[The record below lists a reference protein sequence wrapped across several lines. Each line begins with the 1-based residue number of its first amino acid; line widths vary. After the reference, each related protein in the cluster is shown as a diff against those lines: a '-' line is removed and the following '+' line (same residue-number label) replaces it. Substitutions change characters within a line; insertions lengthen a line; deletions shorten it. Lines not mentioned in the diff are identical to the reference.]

1 MAQHRLDIS
10 ELDFENI
17 KGSLKRFLSNQNEFK
32 DYNFEGS
39 SMAILLDLLAYNT
52 HYLAYNANFVA
63 NEMFMDTAQL
73 RSSVASLAK
82 LVGYTPNSARAPIA
96 DLKLVIND
104 GTGATITIP
113 AGTKFST
120 QVDGLTYTFVSIA
133 DKTVQP
139 VDGIYTAQSLEVY
152 EGTYVSYNYTFDS
165 SDIDQRFLIP
175 SDRADSTTI
184 KVAVQNSASDTTSST
199 YTKATSITE
208 LDGTSKVFFL
218 QEAEDGQFEIYFG
231 DGVIGKALDDGN
243 IISISYVVTN
253 KTEANG
259 AQSFNLSGS
268 ISGFNDV
275 TITVNSSAQGG
286 GEPETLQSIKTNA
299 SNFYSAQD
307 RAVTTEDYKTKV
319 KQLYANTQSVSAW
332 GGEDAETPFYGRV
345 YISILPTSGSNLTD
359 STKDRIVKDLK
370 KYSVAS
376 VTPVIIDPETTD
388 IILTTT
394 VKFDQKATT
403 KVADTIKS
411 NVITTITNYNANTLQ
426 SFDTMFRH
434 SKLTGL
440 IDDTD
445 DSILSNITT
454 VQLRKSFTPT
464 IGSSTK
470 YSINFANAL
479 YNPHS
484 GHNSASGGI
493 LESSGFKVDGDTINE
508 MFLDDDGQGN
518 VRRYYVVSGVRTYA
532 NNTQGTINYDT
543 GQITLNSLNIASI
556 SNIRGSASTVI
567 ELTVK
572 PDSNDVVP
580 VRNQILEIDL
590 VNSTVGGSVDAQA
603 TTGKGYTVTS
613 TGTTTT
619 TTVTTPSSTPTS
631 SAY

>member
-32 DYNFEGS
+32 DYDFEGS

-184 KVAVQNSASDTTSST
+184 KVAVQNSASDTTSNT

-231 DGVIGKALDDGN
+231 DGVIGKALEDGN

-286 GEPETLQSIKTNA
+286 NEAETLQSIKTNA
-299 SNFYSAQD
+299 SNFYSSQD
-307 RAVTTEDYKTKV
+307 RAVTVEDYKTKV

-388 IILTTT
+388 IVLTTT
-394 VKFDQKATT
+394 VKFDEKATT

-445 DSILSNITT
+445 NSILSNITT

-484 GHNSASGGI
+484 GHNTSSGGI
-493 LESSGFKVDGDTINE
+493 LSSSGFKVDGDTTNVW
-508 MFLDDDGQGN
+508 FLDDDGNGN
-518 VRRYYVVSGVRTYA
+518 VRRYRMDGSVRSYA
-532 NNTQGTINYDT
+532 NSTQGTINYTT
-543 GQITLNSLNIASI
+543 GLVEVNSLNVSNIE
-556 SNIRGSASTVI
+556 NIRGAASTVI
-567 ELTVK
+567 EVTVK
-572 PDSNDVVP
+572 PNSNDIVP
-580 VRNQILEIDL
+580 IRNQVLDIDIA
-590 VNSTVGGSVDAQA
+590 NSSVTVEADTLVGGSANA
-603 TTGKGYTVTS
+603 GIGYT
-613 TGTTTT
+613 
-619 TTVTTPSSTPTS
+619 TS
-631 SAY
+631 SSY

>member
-32 DYNFEGS
+32 DYDFEGS

-133 DKTVQP
+133 DKTIQP

-184 KVAVQNSASDTTSST
+184 KVAVQNSASDTTSNT

-231 DGVIGKALDDGN
+231 DGVIGKALEDGN

-259 AQSFNLSGS
+259 ATSFSLSGS

-275 TITVNSSAQGG
+275 TLTVNSSAQGG
-286 GEPETLQSIKTNA
+286 GEPESLQSIKTNA

-359 STKDRIVKDLK
+359 ATKDRIVKDLK

-388 IILTTT
+388 LILTSN
-394 VKFDQKATT
+394 VKFDDANTPKT
-403 KVADTIKS
+403 ADTIKS
-411 NVITTITNYNANTLQ
+411 NVITTITEYNATTLQ
-426 SFDTMFRH
+426 SFDTIFRF

-440 IDDTD
+440 IDSTD

-454 VQLRKSFTPT
+454 IKMRKSFVPT
-464 IGSSTK
+464 LGSSTK
-470 YSINFANAL
+470 YTINFANAL

-493 LESSGFKVDGDTINE
+493 LESSGFKINGDTTNVW
-508 MFLDDDGQGN
+508 FLDDDGQGN
-518 VRRYYVVSGVRTYA
+518 VRRYKNDGAVRSYA
-532 NNTQGTINYDT
+532 NSTQGTINYST
-543 GQITLNSLNIASI
+543 GVVEVNSLNVSNIE
-556 SNIRGSASTVI
+556 NIRGSASTVI
-567 ELTVK
+567 EVTVK
-572 PDSNDVVP
+572 PNSNDIVP
-580 VRNQILEIDL
+580 IRNQVLDID
-590 VNSTVGGSVDAQA
+590 VANSSVTVEADTLVGGSANA
-603 TTGKGYTVTS
+603 GIGYTT
-613 TGTTTT
+613 
-619 TTVTTPSSTPTS
+619 TS
-631 SAY
+631 SY

>member
-1 MAQHRLDIS
+1 MAQHKLEIS

-32 DYNFEGS
+32 DYDFEGS

-120 QVDGLTYTFVSIA
+120 AVDGLTYTFVSIA

-152 EGTYVSYNYTFDS
+152 EGTYVSYNYTYDS

-184 KVAVQNSASDTTSST
+184 KVAVQNSASDTTSNT
-199 YTKATSITE
+199 YTRATSITE

-259 AQSFNLSGS
+259 AQSFSLSGS

-286 GEPETLQSIKTNA
+286 GEPETLQSIKTQA
-299 SNFYSAQD
+299 GNFYSAQD

-370 KYSVAS
+370 KFSVAS

-388 IILTTT
+388 VLLTTT
-394 VKFDQKATT
+394 VKFDEKTTT

-426 SFDTMFRH
+426 AFDTMFRH

-445 DSILSNITT
+445 SSILSNITT

-484 GHNSASGGI
+484 GHNTSSGGI
-493 LESSGFKVDGDTINE
+493 LSSTGFKIDGNTTDVF
-508 MFLDDDGQGN
+508 FLDDDGNGN
-518 VRRYYVVSGVRTYA
+518 VRRYKMDGSVRSYA
-532 NNTQGTINYDT
+532 NSTQGTINYTT
-543 GQITLNSLNIASI
+543 GLVEVNSLNVSNIE
-556 SNIRGSASTVI
+556 NIRGAASTVI
-567 ELTVK
+567 EVTVK
-572 PDSNDVVP
+572 PNSNDIVP
-580 VRNQILEIDL
+580 IRNQVLDIDIA
-590 VNSTVGGSVDAQA
+590 NSSVTVEADTLVGGSANA
-603 TTGKGYTVTS
+603 GIGYTT
-613 TGTTTT
+613 
-619 TTVTTPSSTPTS
+619 TS
-631 SAY
+631 SY

>member
-1 MAQHRLDIS
+1 MAQHRLEIS

-113 AGTKFST
+113 AGTKFSSAI
-120 QVDGLTYTFVSIA
+120 DGLTYTFVSIA

-139 VDGIYTAQSLEVY
+139 VDGVYTCQSLEVY

-184 KVAVQNSASDTTSST
+184 KVAVQNSASDTTSNT

-243 IISISYVVTN
+243 IITISYVVTN

-259 AQSFNLSGS
+259 ATTFSLSGS

-275 TITVNSSAQGG
+275 TLTVNSSAQGG
-286 GEPETLQSIKTNA
+286 GEPEALQSIKTNA
-299 SNFYSAQD
+299 SSFYSAQD

-388 IILTTT
+388 IVLTST
-394 VKFDQKATT
+394 VKFDEKTTT
-403 KVADTIKS
+403 KVGDTIKS

-445 DSILSNITT
+445 NSILSNITT

-470 YSINFANAL
+470 YTINFANAL

-484 GHNSASGGI
+484 GHNTSSGGI
-493 LESSGFKVDGDTINE
+493 LSSTGFKIDGNTTDVF
-508 MFLDDDGQGN
+508 FLDDDGNGN
-518 VRRYYVVSGVRTYA
+518 VRRYKMDGSVRSYA
-532 NNTQGTINYDT
+532 NSTQGTINYST
-543 GQITLNSLNIASI
+543 GLVEVNSLNVSNIE
-556 SNIRGSASTVI
+556 NIRGAASTVI
-567 ELTVK
+567 EVTVK
-572 PDSNDVVP
+572 PNSNDIVP
-580 VRNQILEIDL
+580 IRNQVLDIDIA
-590 VNSTVGGSVDAQA
+590 NSSVTVEADTLVGGSANA
-603 TTGKGYTVTS
+603 GIGYTT
-613 TGTTTT
+613 
-619 TTVTTPSSTPTS
+619 TS
-631 SAY
+631 SY

>member
-1 MAQHRLDIS
+1 MARAHRLDIS

-32 DYNFEGS
+32 DYDFEGS

-82 LVGYTPNSARAPIA
+82 LVGYTPNSARSPIA

-113 AGTKFST
+113 AGTKFAT
-120 QVDGLTYTFVSIA
+120 TVDGLTYTFVSIA
-133 DKTVQP
+133 DKTIQP
-139 VDGIYTAQSLEVY
+139 VDGIYTCQSLEVY

-231 DGVIGKALDDGN
+231 DGVIGKALEDGN
-243 IISISYVVTN
+243 IINISYVVTN

-259 AQSFNLSGS
+259 ATSFSLSGS

-275 TITVNSSAQGG
+275 TLTVNSSAQGG

-332 GGEDAETPFYGRV
+332 GGEDNDVPFYGRV
-345 YISILPTSGSNLTD
+345 YLSILPTSGSNLTD

-370 KYSVAS
+370 KFSVAS
-376 VTPVIIDPETTD
+376 VTPVIIDPEITD
-388 IILTTT
+388 IVLTTT
-394 VKFDQKATT
+394 VKFDQKTTT

-445 DSILSNITT
+445 NSILSNITT
-454 VQLRKSFTPT
+454 IQLRKSFTPT

-470 YSINFANAL
+470 YSINFANPL

-484 GHNSASGGI
+484 GHAMAGGGI
-493 LESSGFKVDGDTINE
+493 LSSTGFKIDGNTTDVF
-508 MFLDDDGQGN
+508 FLDDDGNGN
-518 VRRYYVVSGVRTYA
+518 VRRYKMDGSVRSYA
-532 NNTQGTINYDT
+532 NSTQGTINYST
-543 GQITLNSLNIASI
+543 GLVEVNSLNVSNIE
-556 SNIRGSASTVI
+556 NIRGAASTVI
-567 ELTVK
+567 EVTVK
-572 PDSNDVVP
+572 PNSNDIVP
-580 VRNQILEIDL
+580 IRNQVLDID
-590 VNSTVGGSVDAQA
+590 VANSSVTVEADTLVGGSANA
-603 TTGKGYTVTS
+603 GIGYTT
-613 TGTTTT
+613 
-619 TTVTTPSSTPTS
+619 TS
-631 SAY
+631 SY

>member
-1 MAQHRLDIS
+1 MAKAHRLDIS

-32 DYNFEGS
+32 DYDFEGS

-82 LVGYTPNSARAPIA
+82 LVGYTPNSARAPVA

-113 AGTKFST
+113 AGTKFSSSI
-120 QVDGLTYTFVSIA
+120 DGLTYTFVSIA
-133 DKTVQP
+133 DKTIQP

-152 EGTYVSYNYTFDS
+152 EGTYVSYTYTYDS

-184 KVAVQNSASDTTSST
+184 KVAVQNSASDTTSNT

-259 AQSFNLSGS
+259 ATSFSLSGS
-268 ISGFNDV
+268 ISGFNDI
-275 TITVNSSAQGG
+275 TLTVNSSAQGG
-286 GEPETLQSIKTNA
+286 NEPEALQSIKQNA
-299 SNFYSAQD
+299 SSFYSAQD

-370 KYSVAS
+370 KFSVAS

-388 IILTTT
+388 VLLTTT
-394 VKFDQKATT
+394 VKFDEKTTT

-445 DSILSNITT
+445 NSILSNITT

-484 GHNSASGGI
+484 GHNTSSGGI
-493 LESSGFKVDGDTINE
+493 LSSTGFKIDGNTTDVF
-508 MFLDDDGQGN
+508 FLDDDGNGN
-518 VRRYYVVSGVRTYA
+518 VRRYKMDGSVRSYA
-532 NNTQGTINYDT
+532 NSTQGTINYTT
-543 GQITLNSLNIASI
+543 GLVEVNSLNVSNIE
-556 SNIRGSASTVI
+556 NIRGAASTVI
-567 ELTVK
+567 EVTVK
-572 PDSNDVVP
+572 PNSNDIVP
-580 VRNQILEIDL
+580 IRNQVLDID
-590 VNSTVGGSVDAQA
+590 VANSSVTVEADTLVGGSANA
-603 TTGKGYTVTS
+603 GIGYTT
-613 TGTTTT
+613 
-619 TTVTTPSSTPTS
+619 TS
-631 SAY
+631 SY

>member
-1 MAQHRLDIS
+1 MARAHRLDIS

-32 DYNFEGS
+32 DYDFEGS

-113 AGTKFST
+113 AGTKFSSAI
-120 QVDGLTYTFVSIA
+120 DGLTYTFVSIA

-139 VDGIYTAQSLEVY
+139 VDGVYTCQSLEVY

-184 KVAVQNSASDTTSST
+184 KVAVQNSASDTTSNT

-243 IISISYVVTN
+243 IITISYVVTN

-259 AQSFNLSGS
+259 ATTFSLSGS
-268 ISGFNDV
+268 ISGFNDI
-275 TITVNSSAQGG
+275 TLTVNSSAQGG
-286 GEPETLQSIKTNA
+286 GEPEALQSIKTNA
-299 SNFYSAQD
+299 SSFYSAQD

-359 STKDRIVKDLK
+359 STKDRIVKNLK

-388 IILTTT
+388 IVLTTT
-394 VKFDQKATT
+394 VKFDEKTTT
-403 KVADTIKS
+403 KVSDTIKS

-470 YSINFANAL
+470 YTINFANAL

-484 GHNSASGGI
+484 GHNTSSGGI
-493 LESSGFKVDGDTINE
+493 LSSTGFKIDGNTTDVF
-508 MFLDDDGQGN
+508 FLDDDGNSN
-518 VRRYYVVSGVRTYA
+518 VRRYKMDGSVRSYA
-532 NNTQGTINYDT
+532 NSTQGTINYTT
-543 GQITLNSLNIASI
+543 GSVEVNSLNVSNIE
-556 SNIRGSASTVI
+556 NIRGAASTVI
-567 ELTVK
+567 EVTVK
-572 PDSNDVVP
+572 PNSNDIVP
-580 VRNQILEIDL
+580 IRNQVLDIDIA
-590 VNSTVGGSVDAQA
+590 NSSVTVEADTLVGGSANA
-603 TTGKGYTVTS
+603 GIGYTT
-613 TGTTTT
+613 
-619 TTVTTPSSTPTS
+619 TS
-631 SAY
+631 SY

>member
-32 DYNFEGS
+32 DYDFEGS

-184 KVAVQNSASDTTSST
+184 KVAVQNSASDTTSNT

-231 DGVIGKALDDGN
+231 DGVIGKALEDGN

-388 IILTTT
+388 IVLTTT
-394 VKFDQKATT
+394 VKFDEKTTT

-445 DSILSNITT
+445 NSILSNITT

-484 GHNSASGGI
+484 GHNTSSGGI
-493 LESSGFKVDGDTINE
+493 LSSTGFKIDGNTTDIF
-508 MFLDDDGQGN
+508 FLDDDGDGN
-518 VRRYYVVSGVRTYA
+518 VRRYKMDGSVRSYA
-532 NNTQGTINYDT
+532 NSTQGTINYST
-543 GQITLNSLNIASI
+543 GLVEVNSLNVSNIE
-556 SNIRGSASTVI
+556 NIRGAASTVI
-567 ELTVK
+567 EVTVK
-572 PDSNDVVP
+572 PNSNDIVP
-580 VRNQILEIDL
+580 IRNQVLDIDIA
-590 VNSTVGGSVDAQA
+590 NSSVTVEADTLVGGSANA
-603 TTGKGYTVTS
+603 GIGYTT
-613 TGTTTT
+613 
-619 TTVTTPSSTPTS
+619 TS
-631 SAY
+631 SY

>member
-1 MAQHRLDIS
+1 MARAHRLDIS

-32 DYNFEGS
+32 DYDFEGS

-120 QVDGLTYTFVSIA
+120 AVDGLTYTFVSIA

-139 VDGIYTAQSLEVY
+139 VDSIYTAQSLEIY

-165 SDIDQRFLIP
+165 GDIDQRFLIP

-199 YTKATSITE
+199 YIKATSITE

-231 DGVIGKALDDGN
+231 DGVIGKSLDDGN
-243 IISISYVVTN
+243 IVNISYVVTN

-307 RAVTTEDYKTKV
+307 RAVTVEDYKAKV

-359 STKDRIVKDLK
+359 STKDGIVKELK

-388 IILTTT
+388 VILTTT
-394 VKFDQKATT
+394 VKFDEKATI

-426 SFDTMFRH
+426 AFDTMFRH

-445 DSILSNITT
+445 SSVLSNITT

-484 GHNSASGGI
+484 GHNTSSGGI
-493 LESSGFKVDGDTINE
+493 LSSSGFKVYGDTTNVW
-508 MFLDDDGQGN
+508 FLDDDGTGN
-518 VRRYYVVSGVRTYA
+518 VRRYRMDGSVRSYA
-532 NNTQGTINYDT
+532 NSTQGTINYSS
-543 GQITLNSLNIASI
+543 GLVEVNSLNVSNIE
-556 SNIRGSASTVI
+556 NIRGAASTVI
-567 ELTVK
+567 EVTVK
-572 PDSNDVVP
+572 PNSNDIVP
-580 VRNQILEIDL
+580 IRNQVLDIDIA
-590 VNSTVGGSVDAQA
+590 NSSVTVEADTLVGGSANA
-603 TTGKGYTVTS
+603 GIGYTT
-613 TGTTTT
+613 
-619 TTVTTPSSTPTS
+619 TS
-631 SAY
+631 SY

>member
-32 DYNFEGS
+32 DYDFEGS

-184 KVAVQNSASDTTSST
+184 KVAVQNSASDTTSNT

-231 DGVIGKALDDGN
+231 DGVIGKALEDGN

-286 GEPETLQSIKTNA
+286 NEAETLQSIKTNA
-299 SNFYSAQD
+299 SNFYSSQD
-307 RAVTTEDYKTKV
+307 RAVTVEDYKTKV

-388 IILTTT
+388 IVLTTT
-394 VKFDQKATT
+394 VKFDEKATT

-445 DSILSNITT
+445 NSILSNITT

-484 GHNSASGGI
+484 GHNSSSGGI
-493 LESSGFKVDGDTINE
+493 LSSSGFKVDGDTTNVW
-508 MFLDDDGQGN
+508 FLDDDGNGN
-518 VRRYYVVSGVRTYA
+518 VRRYRMDGSVRSYA
-532 NNTQGTINYDT
+532 NSTQGTINYSS
-543 GQITLNSLNIASI
+543 GLVEVNSLNVSNIE
-556 SNIRGSASTVI
+556 NIRGAASTVI
-567 ELTVK
+567 EVTVK
-572 PDSNDVVP
+572 PNSNDIVP
-580 VRNQILEIDL
+580 IRNQVLDIDIA
-590 VNSTVGGSVDAQA
+590 NSSVTVEADTLVGGSANA
-603 TTGKGYTVTS
+603 GIGYT
-613 TGTTTT
+613 
-619 TTVTTPSSTPTS
+619 TS
-631 SAY
+631 SSY

>member
-1 MAQHRLDIS
+1 MARAHRLDIS

-32 DYNFEGS
+32 DYDFEGS

-184 KVAVQNSASDTTSST
+184 KVAVQNSASDTTSNT
-199 YTKATSITE
+199 YTRATSITE

-286 GEPETLQSIKTNA
+286 GEPETLQSIKTQA

-307 RAVTTEDYKTKV
+307 RAVTTEDYKVKV

-388 IILTTT
+388 VILTTT
-394 VKFDQKATT
+394 VKFDEKATT

-426 SFDTMFRH
+426 AFDTMFRH

-445 DSILSNITT
+445 SSILSNITT

-484 GHNSASGGI
+484 GHNTSSGGI
-493 LESSGFKVDGDTINE
+493 LSSTGFKIDGNTTDVF
-508 MFLDDDGQGN
+508 FLDDDGDGN
-518 VRRYYVVSGVRTYA
+518 VRRYKMDGSVRSYA
-532 NNTQGTINYDT
+532 NSTQGTINYTT
-543 GQITLNSLNIASI
+543 GLVEVNSLNVSNIE
-556 SNIRGSASTVI
+556 NIRGAASTVI
-567 ELTVK
+567 EVTVK
-572 PDSNDVVP
+572 PNSNDIVP
-580 VRNQILEIDL
+580 IRNQVLDIDIA
-590 VNSTVGGSVDAQA
+590 NSSVTVEADTLVGGSANA
-603 TTGKGYTVTS
+603 GIGYTT
-613 TGTTTT
+613 
-619 TTVTTPSSTPTS
+619 TS
-631 SAY
+631 SY